1 MTDFTAL
8 AERYLDV
15 WNETDPARRRLL
27 ADELFA
33 PTCRFTDPMVDV
45 QGPEA
50 IDATIGSVQQ
60 QFTGHRL
67 RLAGPVDGHHDQF
80 RFTWD
85 LVGEPGAE
93 PVVVGFD
100 VLVTGPDGK
109 LEQVLGF
116 LDRVPA
122 M

>member
-27 ADELFA
+27 AGELFT
-33 PTCRFTDPMVDV
+33 PTCRFTDPMADV
-45 QGPEA
+45 EGPAA
-50 IDATIGSVQQ
+50 IDATIGTVQQ
-60 QFTGHRL
+60 QFAGHRL
-67 RLAGPVDGHHDQF
+67 RLAGPVDGHHGQA

-85 LVGEPGAE
+85 LVGGPGAE
-93 PVVVGFD
+93 PLVVGFD
-100 VLVTGPDGK
+100 VLVAGPDGK

-116 LDRVPA
+116 LDRVPTD
-122 M
+122 

>member
-15 WNETDPARRRLL
+15 WNETDPGRRRLL

-45 QGPEA
+45 EGPVA
-50 IDATIGSVQQ
+50 IDATIESVQQ
-60 QFTGHRL
+60 QFAGHRL

-85 LVGEPGAE
+85 LVGEPDVE
-93 PVVVGFD
+93 PLVVGFD
-100 VLVTGPDGK
+100 VLVAGADGK

-116 LDRVPA
+116 LDRF
-122 M
+122 